1 MEKPKIKKLPIQDG
15 HRLQAGL
22 TSNLPRLARRQRT
35 PEAASLLRSLRKL
48 TPKECQ
54 FEAGAACDVAHGMLG
69 TARGSVRT
77 SAETHRRAQRFRS
90 PMKNESVASRLE
102 SPEKTIS
109 DPSRRGSNWRHAP
122 KAFARDRCKR
132 SRTAMASFSEFVCF
146 CSARTSCDKGD
157 LYAIQPRGQR
167 GSLIKIGYSFNLL
180 RAMSGWEYN
189 DPEKYWHCRRSPD
202 EPAERHSLPE
212 APRAPAHGG
221 PAAAGATAIRRGEGR
236 IARAVGQGGA
246 VGGHAP
252 PPAFAEPQPRRAL
265 PRGGYFD
272 F

>member
-1 MEKPKIKKLPIQDG
+1 
-15 HRLQAGL
+15 
-22 TSNLPRLARRQRT
+22 
-35 PEAASLLRSLRKL
+35 
-48 TPKECQ
+48 
-54 FEAGAACDVAHGMLG
+54 
-69 TARGSVRT
+69 
-77 SAETHRRAQRFRS
+77 
-90 PMKNESVASRLE
+90 
-102 SPEKTIS
+102 
-109 DPSRRGSNWRHAP
+109 
-122 KAFARDRCKR
+122 
-132 SRTAMASFSEFVCF
+132 MASFSEFVCF

-265 PRGGYFD
+265 PRRRTD
-272 F
+272 QSTLAARVAQAQKKPK

>member
-1 MEKPKIKKLPIQDG
+1 
-15 HRLQAGL
+15 
-22 TSNLPRLARRQRT
+22 
-35 PEAASLLRSLRKL
+35 
-48 TPKECQ
+48 
-54 FEAGAACDVAHGMLG
+54 
-69 TARGSVRT
+69 
-77 SAETHRRAQRFRS
+77 
-90 PMKNESVASRLE
+90 
-102 SPEKTIS
+102 
-109 DPSRRGSNWRHAP
+109 
-122 KAFARDRCKR
+122 
-132 SRTAMASFSEFVCF
+132 MASFSEFVCF

-265 PRGGYFD
+265 LRRRADPGALGARVGPLQHERSARAAECCAHDAASTKGAASTGGLALPPSAQGRGAEVRGGCSVPLGARAAWARQMRGEHARGCPDKLSPSKRTARNMYDQRPPRKPPKSMDPDAEESCNPKTHFG
-272 F
+272 